1 MERRRE
7 FKNRRAYHEFHVLET
22 LEAGLALVGSE
33 VKSIRE
39 GNVSLADS
47 YAKID
52 RGEVYLVNCHIAEY
66 RNAGPFGHE
75 PRRQRKLLLHRS
87 EIRKLERRVEEKGC
101 TLVPLRVYF
110 NERGVAKV
118 ELGVCKGK
126 RLYDKREA
134 LKKREV
140 EREIEREAFRDRS

>member
-1 MERRRE
+1 MEPRRE
-7 FKNRRAYHEFHVLET
+7 FKNRRAYHEFQVLET
-22 LEAGLALVGSE
+22 FEAGLALIGSE

-66 RNAGPFGHE
+66 KNAGAFGHE

-110 NERGVAKV
+110 NERGIAKV

-140 EREIEREAFRDRS
+140 EREIEREAFRGRP